1 MRQTILTLAAFFLG
15 LGLFA
20 QEKEIDDAV
29 TALQFN
35 NYAEAKAKLAEVQD
49 VMKTH
54 TLSPELMAKYCYAAG
69 MTALGDNRPLDA
81 AQYFSQIA
89 EYETGTMYSIR
100 NKDNKETEYYKTKE
114 AAERVAAGGNY
125 ARAKEITLKENY
137 LPQIEEKLNQ
147 RAKMLINKA
156 DGALKNDQPLQAAE
170 YLMEI
175 SYLVKPMGGD
185 SDMFL
190 YNAALN
196 YHKGEK
202 FQKAFDLYKQ
212 LIDKGYTGESVSWTG
227 IAAEGGEELTFESV
241 EAAQL
246 QKNLGVIKSFKEVK
260 SPSVEHDLYKYTLFA
275 LNDLKKFDPV
285 VETIEAKYPDDSEML
300 ALIGSIYHNS
310 GNDQIFLDK
319 LQKSLDANPNDA
331 TSLYNVGVILM
342 NQDKDA
348 EALSYFEK
356 AIKVKPDYKNAYT
369 NAALCIVKPEKAYI
383 GIINAN
389 LGSSPAEKKL
399 YKENMEKRKALYI
412 QAVPYLKKAFELDPT
427 NYDAAKNLRQAYQN
441 AEMYDDEDRMRAIEK
456 SLQR

>member
-1 MRQTILTLAAFFLG
+1 MRQTILAMAAFFLG

-69 MTALGDNRPLDA
+69 MTALGDDRPLDA
-81 AQYFSQIA
+81 AQYLSQIA
-89 EYETGTMYSIR
+89 EYETGSMYSIR
-100 NKDNKETEYYKTKE
+100 NKDNKETEYYKTRE

-125 ARAKEITLKENY
+125 TKPKEISLKENY
-137 LPQIEEKLNQ
+137 LPEVEEKLNQ
-147 RAKMLINKA
+147 RAKMLVNRA
-156 DGALKNDQPLQAAE
+156 DGALKNNQPLQAADI
-170 YLMEI
+170 LMEI

-185 SDMFL
+185 SDMFR

-196 YHKGEK
+196 YHKGEN
-202 FQKAFDLYKQ
+202 FQKAFDLYKE
-212 LIDKGYTGESVSWTG
+212 LIEEGYTGEDTQWIGTG
-227 IAAEGGEELTFESV
+227 PEGEELTFESV

-260 SPSVEHDLYKYTLFA
+260 TPAVEADLYKYTLFA

-285 VETIEAKYPDDSEML
+285 VDKIEAKYPQDSEML

-310 GNDQIFLDK
+310 GNDEIFLEK
-319 LQKSLDANPNDA
+319 LQKSLATNPNDA
-331 TSLYNVGVILM
+331 TSLYNIGVILM

-348 EALSYFEK
+348 EALTYFEN
-356 AIKVKPDYKNAYT
+356 AIKAKPDYKNAYT

-383 GIINAN
+383 EIINAN

-412 QAVPYLKKAFELDPT
+412 QAVPYLKKAFELDPE

-456 SLQR
+456 SLQRQ